1 MTSVIEFSKWQREAK
16 SPSTHF
22 GPAQLIIFSG
32 VRVERL
38 EPENIGDIFVAP
50 LKASKTSA

>member
-22 GPAQLIIFSG
+22 GPGQLIIFSG

-38 EPENIGDIFVAP
+38 EPENNVDIFVVP

>member
-16 SPSTHF
+16 SPSTLF
-22 GPAQLIIFSG
+22 GPGQLIMFSG

-38 EPENIGDIFVAP
+38 DAEISSEVFAAP
-50 LKASKTSA
+50 LKSSKTSA